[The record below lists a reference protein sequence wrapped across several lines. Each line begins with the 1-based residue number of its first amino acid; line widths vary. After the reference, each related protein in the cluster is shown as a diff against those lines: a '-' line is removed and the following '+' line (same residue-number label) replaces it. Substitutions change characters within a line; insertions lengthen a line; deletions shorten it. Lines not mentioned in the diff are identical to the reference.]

1 MKQQDEP
8 RLEVVPDH
16 IDFAAEERKILQKWR
31 DKNTFQTSLEFV
43 FFKFSSS
50 NFSVEIVES
59 LITHSM
65 TALLLLLDFHI
76 MGIF

>member
-43 FFKFSSS
+43 FF
-50 NFSVEIVES
+50 
-59 LITHSM
+59 
-65 TALLLLLDFHI
+65 
-76 MGIF
+76 